1 MTRLNVVGAE
11 LARMKEVHA
20 MTDVT
25 GFGLLGHAL
34 EMARGAGVTVRL
46 RLDDV
51 PLLDQAES
59 LVQAAYFTG
68 ASERNWSSYGDG
80 VDLPVGLEDW
90 RRRLL
95 TDPQTSGG
103 LLVACDADAAPGICS
118 RIREGDPRAAII
130 GSVEVGDPIVV
141 VEP

>member
-1 MTRLNVVGAE
+1 
-11 LARMKEVHA
+11 

-34 EMARGAGVTVRL
+34 EMARGASVTVRL

-68 ASERNWSSYGDG
+68 ASERNWSSYGDA
-80 VDLPVGLEDW
+80 VDLPGAIEDW

-103 LLVACDADAAPGICS
+103 LLVACDPDAAPGICS
-118 RIREGDPRAAII
+118 RIQEGDPRAAII
-130 GSVEVGDPIVV
+130 GSVEAGEPIVAV
-141 VEP
+141 QL

>member
-1 MTRLNVVGAE
+1 
-11 LARMKEVHA
+11 MKDVHA

-25 GFGLLGHAL
+25 GFGLLGHGL

-46 RLDDV
+46 RLDAV
-51 PLLDQAES
+51 PLLDQAEN
-59 LVQAAYFTG
+59 LVRAAYFTG
-68 ASERNWSSYGDG
+68 ASERNWSSYGAE
-80 VDLPVGLEDW
+80 VDWPVGLEDW
-90 RRRLL
+90 RRLLL

-103 LLVACDADAAPGICS
+103 LLIACDAHAAPAICS

-130 GSVEVGDPIVV
+130 GSVERGDPILI